1 MPALR
6 RMTSGILLAA
16 TLGLGLATSLAA
28 PASAKGMFVVD
39 LVNEPSSLDPQ
50 KQWNP
55 DSYYVYRNIFDNLI
69 TRDNDGKI
77 VAEIATGWEQKSE
90 TEVVFKLRSDA
101 KFHDGQPLTAADVAF
116 SVTRIIDPAFKSPQL
131 SQFNKIKSATL
142 TGDNEVTITTD
153 GPYPVLLAQLVKL
166 SIVPK
171 HVVEKVGDDAFN
183 AAPVGSGPYKFDR
196 WERGSMVGLTRNA
209 DYWGTKGP
217 FEKAEFRAVPDAATR
232 LADLQAGNA
241 DLVVTIDAD
250 QAKQVEGSGSA
261 KVLSALTE
269 RIGYLKLNP
278 TIAPL
283 DDAKVRQAVSMAIDK
298 QGIVEGLLGG
308 YDKPATQM
316 ASNTYFGYT
325 PDLENLPFDPEAAR
339 KIVEETGAGKTKL
352 SFATSPVF
360 DQRIVQALAQMLSDV
375 GFNVEIQLTDMA
387 AYLKRAQSEPAQQA
401 NLAFGRWSCACQDV
415 DGVLFPLLHSSSNWS
430 SLRDQNIDALLEKA
444 RNTLDENERSAAY
457 ADVAKFVANEVPIV
471 PLYEAAVIYGGA
483 QNLQWTPTAN
493 ESMFLNRM
501 TWND

>member
-1 MPALR
+1 MQGFR
-6 RMTSGILLAA
+6 HITSAVFLAA
-16 TLGLGLATSLAA
+16 ALCGATFLSA
-28 PASAKGMFVVD
+28 PAFAKDTFVVD

-55 DSYYVYRNIFDNLI
+55 DSYYVYRNVFDNLL

-77 VAEIATGWEQKSE
+77 VPQIATEWDYKSPS
-90 TEVVFKLRSDA
+90 EVVFKLRDDV
-101 KFHDGQPLTAADVAF
+101 KFHDGEPLTAEDVAF
-116 SVTRIIDPAFKSPQL
+116 SVSRIIDPAFKSPQI
-131 SQFNKIKSATL
+131 SQFNKIKSAEA
-142 TGDNEVTITTD
+142 TGENEVTIVTD

-183 AAPVGSGPYKFDR
+183 ANPVGSGPYKFGN
-196 WERGSMVGLTRNA
+196 WERGSMVGLVRNE

-217 FEKAEFRAVPDAATR
+217 FEKVEFRAVPDAATR
-232 LADLQAGNA
+232 VADLQAGNA

-250 QAKQVEGSGSA
+250 QAKQVEASGSA

-278 TIAPL
+278 SLAPL
-283 DDAKVRQAVSMAIDK
+283 DDAKVRQAIAMAIDK

-308 YDKPATQM
+308 FDKPATQM
-316 ASNTYFGYT
+316 ASDTYFGYV
-325 PDLENLPFDPEAAR
+325 PDLQNVAFDPEAAR

-360 DQRIVQALAQMLSDV
+360 DQRIVQALAQMLTDV

-387 AYLKRAQSEPAQQA
+387 AYLKRAQSDPAQQA

-415 DGVLFPLLHSSSNWS
+415 DGVLFPLLHSSSSWS
-430 SLRDQNIDALLEKA
+430 SLRNPEIDALLDKA
-444 RNTLDENERSAAY
+444 RNTLDEKERQDAY
-457 ADVAKFVANEVPIV
+457 AEVAKFVADEVPIE
-471 PLYEAAVIYGGA
+471 PLYEAAVLYGA
-483 QNLQWTPTAN
+483 APNLEWTPTAN

-501 TWND
+501 SWND

>member
-1 MPALR
+1 MPGLR
-6 RMTSGILLAA
+6 RITSALLLAA
-16 TLGLGLATSLAA
+16 ALGGATFLSG
-28 PASAKGMFVVD
+28 PASAKDMFVVD

-55 DSYYVYRNIFDNLI
+55 DSYYVYRNVFDNLI
-69 TRDNDGKI
+69 TRDDAGKI
-77 VAEIATGWEQKSE
+77 APQIATSWEYKSPS
-90 TEVVFKLRSDA
+90 EVVFKLRSDV
-101 KFHDGQPLTAADVAF
+101 KFHDGEKLTAEDVAF

-131 SQFNKIKSATL
+131 SQFNKIKSAAV
-142 TGDNEVTITTD
+142 TGENEVTITTD

-171 HVVEKVGDDAFN
+171 HVVEKIGDDAFN

-196 WERGSMVGLTRNA
+196 WDRGSLVALSRNA
-209 DYWGTKGP
+209 DYWGDKGP

-241 DLVVTIDAD
+241 DLIVTLDAD
-250 QAKQVEGSGSA
+250 QAKQLEGSGSA

-269 RIGYLKLNP
+269 RIAYLKLNP

-283 DDAKVRQAVSMAIDK
+283 DKPKVRQAVAMAIDK

-308 YDKPATQM
+308 FDKPASQM
-316 ASNTYFGYT
+316 ANNTYFGFV
-325 PDLENLPFDPEAAR
+325 PNLKNVEFDPEAAK

-401 NLAFGRWSCACQDV
+401 NFAFGRWSCACQDV
-415 DGVLFPLLHSSSNWS
+415 DGVLFPLLHSSSSWS
-430 SLRDQNIDALLEKA
+430 SLRDPKIDALLVAA
-444 RNTLDENERSAAY
+444 RNTLDDKERQHAY
-457 ADVAKFVANEVPIV
+457 DGVAKFVADDVPMV
-471 PLYEAAVIYGGA
+471 PLYEAAVLYGGA
-483 QNLQWTPTAN
+483 KNLEWQPTAN

-501 TWND
+501 SWND

>member
-1 MPALR
+1 MPGFRRITSAL
-6 RMTSGILLAA
+6 LLAA
-16 TLGLGLATSLAA
+16 ALGSGTFLGG
-28 PASAKGMFVVD
+28 PASAKDMFVVD

-55 DSYYVYRNIFDNLI
+55 DSYYVYRNVFDNLI
-69 TRDNDGKI
+69 TRDDAGK
-77 VAEIATGWEQKSE
+77 VAPQIATSWEYKSPS
-90 TEVVFKLRSDA
+90 EVVFKLRSDV
-101 KFHDGQPLTAADVAF
+101 KFHDGEKLTAEDVAF
-116 SVTRIIDPAFKSPQL
+116 SVTRIIDPAFKSPQI
-131 SQFNKIKSATL
+131 SQFNKIKSAAV
-142 TGDNEVTITTD
+142 TGENEVTITTD

-171 HVVEKVGDDAFN
+171 HVVEKIGDDAFN

-196 WERGSMVGLTRNA
+196 WDRGSLVALSRNA
-209 DYWGTKGP
+209 DYWGDKGP

-241 DLVVTIDAD
+241 DLIVTLDAD
-250 QAKQVEGSGSA
+250 QAKQLEGSGSA

-269 RIGYLKLNP
+269 RIAYLKLNP

-283 DDAKVRQAVSMAIDK
+283 DNPKVRQAVAMAIDK

-308 YDKPATQM
+308 FDKPASQM
-316 ASNTYFGYT
+316 ANDTYFGFV
-325 PDLENLPFDPEAAR
+325 PNLKNVEFDPEGAK
-339 KIVEETGAGKTKL
+339 KIVAETGAGKTKL

-401 NLAFGRWSCACQDV
+401 NFAFGRWSCACQDV
-415 DGVLFPLLHSSSNWS
+415 DGVLFPLLHSSSSWS
-430 SLRDQNIDALLEKA
+430 SLRDPKIDALLVAA
-444 RNTLDENERSAAY
+444 RNTLDDKERQQAY
-457 ADVAKFVANEVPIV
+457 DGVAKFVADDVPMV
-471 PLYEAAVIYGGA
+471 PLYEAAVLYGGA
-483 QNLQWTPTAN
+483 KNLEWQPTAN

-501 TWND
+501 SWND

>member
-1 MPALR
+1 MPGLR
-6 RMTSGILLAA
+6 RITSALLLAA
-16 TLGLGLATSLAA
+16 ALGGATFLSG
-28 PASAKGMFVVD
+28 PASAKDMFVVD

-55 DSYYVYRNIFDNLI
+55 DSYYVYRNVFDNLI
-69 TRDNDGKI
+69 TRDDAGKI
-77 VAEIATGWEQKSE
+77 APQIATSWEYKSPS
-90 TEVVFKLRSDA
+90 EVVFKLRSDV
-101 KFHDGQPLTAADVAF
+101 KFHDGEKLTAEDVAF

-131 SQFNKIKSATL
+131 SQFNKIKSAAV
-142 TGDNEVTITTD
+142 TGENEVTITTD
-153 GPYPVLLAQLVKL
+153 GPYPVMLAQLVKL

-171 HVVEKVGDDAFN
+171 HVVEKIGDDAFN

-196 WERGSMVGLTRNA
+196 WDRGSLVALTRNA
-209 DYWGTKGP
+209 DYWGDKGP

-241 DLVVTIDAD
+241 DLIVTLDAD
-250 QAKQVEGSGSA
+250 QAKQLEGSGSA

-269 RIGYLKLNP
+269 RIAYLKLNP

-283 DDAKVRQAVSMAIDK
+283 DNPKVRQAVAMAIDK

-308 YDKPATQM
+308 FDKPASQM
-316 ASNTYFGYT
+316 ANDTYFGFV
-325 PDLENLPFDPEAAR
+325 PNLKNVEFDPEGAK

-401 NLAFGRWSCACQDV
+401 NFAFGRWSCACQDV
-415 DGVLFPLLHSSSNWS
+415 DGVLFPLLHSSSSWS
-430 SLRDQNIDALLEKA
+430 SLRDPKIDALLVAA
-444 RNTLDENERSAAY
+444 RNTLDDKERQQAY
-457 ADVAKFVANEVPIV
+457 DGVAKFVADDVPMV
-471 PLYEAAVIYGGA
+471 PLYEAAVLYGGA
-483 QNLQWTPTAN
+483 KNLEWQPTAN

-501 TWND
+501 SWND

>member
-1 MPALR
+1 MPGLR
-6 RMTSGILLAA
+6 RITSALLLAA
-16 TLGLGLATSLAA
+16 ALGGATFLSG
-28 PASAKGMFVVD
+28 PASAKDMFVVD

-55 DSYYVYRNIFDNLI
+55 DSYYVYRNVFDNLI
-69 TRDNDGKI
+69 TRDDAGKI
-77 VAEIATGWEQKSE
+77 APQIATSWEYKSPS
-90 TEVVFKLRSDA
+90 EVVFKLRSDV
-101 KFHDGQPLTAADVAF
+101 KFHDGEKLTAEDVAF

-131 SQFNKIKSATL
+131 SQFNKIKSAAV
-142 TGDNEVTITTD
+142 TGENEVTITTD

-171 HVVEKVGDDAFN
+171 HVVEKIGDDAFN

-196 WERGSMVGLTRNA
+196 WDRGSLVALTRNA
-209 DYWGTKGP
+209 DYWGDKGP

-241 DLVVTIDAD
+241 DLIVTLDAD
-250 QAKQVEGSGSA
+250 QAKQLEGSGSA

-269 RIGYLKLNP
+269 RIAYLKLNP

-283 DDAKVRQAVSMAIDK
+283 DNPKVRQAVAMAIDK

-308 YDKPATQM
+308 FDKPASQM
-316 ASNTYFGYT
+316 ANDTYFGFV
-325 PDLENLPFDPEAAR
+325 PNLKNVEFDPEGAK

-401 NLAFGRWSCACQDV
+401 NFAFGRWSCACQDV
-415 DGVLFPLLHSSSNWS
+415 DGVLFPLLHSSSSWS
-430 SLRDQNIDALLEKA
+430 SLRDPKIDALLVAA
-444 RNTLDENERSAAY
+444 RNTLDDKERQQAY
-457 ADVAKFVANEVPIV
+457 DGVAKFVADDVPMV
-471 PLYEAAVIYGGA
+471 PLYEAAVLYGGA
-483 QNLQWTPTAN
+483 KNLEWQPTAN

-501 TWND
+501 SWND

>member
-1 MPALR
+1 MPGLR
-6 RMTSGILLAA
+6 RITSALLLAA
-16 TLGLGLATSLAA
+16 ALGGATFLSG
-28 PASAKGMFVVD
+28 PASAKDMFVVD

-55 DSYYVYRNIFDNLI
+55 DSYYVYRNVFDNLI
-69 TRDNDGKI
+69 TRDDAGKI
-77 VAEIATGWEQKSE
+77 APQIATSWEYKSPS
-90 TEVVFKLRSDA
+90 EVVFKLRSDV
-101 KFHDGQPLTAADVAF
+101 KFHDGEKLTAEDVAF
-116 SVTRIIDPAFKSPQL
+116 SVTRIIDPAFKSPQI
-131 SQFNKIKSATL
+131 SQFNKIKSAAV
-142 TGDNEVTITTD
+142 TGENEVTITTD

-171 HVVEKVGDDAFN
+171 HVVEKIGDDAFN

-196 WERGSMVGLTRNA
+196 WDRGSLVALSRNA
-209 DYWGTKGP
+209 DYWGDKGP

-241 DLVVTIDAD
+241 DLIVTLDAD
-250 QAKQVEGSGSA
+250 QAKQLEGSGSA

-269 RIGYLKLNP
+269 RIAYLKLNP

-283 DDAKVRQAVSMAIDK
+283 DNPKVRQAVAMAIDK

-308 YDKPATQM
+308 FDKPASQM
-316 ASNTYFGYT
+316 ANDTYFGFV
-325 PDLENLPFDPEAAR
+325 PNLKNVEFDPEGAK

-401 NLAFGRWSCACQDV
+401 NFAFGRWSCACQDV
-415 DGVLFPLLHSSSNWS
+415 DGVLFPLLHSSSSWS
-430 SLRDQNIDALLEKA
+430 SLRDPKIDALLVAA
-444 RNTLDENERSAAY
+444 RNTLDDKERQQAY
-457 ADVAKFVANEVPIV
+457 DGVAKFVADDVPMV
-471 PLYEAAVIYGGA
+471 PLYEAAVLYGGA
-483 QNLQWTPTAN
+483 KNLEWQPTAN

-501 TWND
+501 SWND

>member
-1 MPALR
+1 MPGLR
-6 RMTSGILLAA
+6 RITSALLLAA
-16 TLGLGLATSLAA
+16 ALGGATFLSG
-28 PASAKGMFVVD
+28 PASAKDMFVVD

-55 DSYYVYRNIFDNLI
+55 DSYYVYRNVFDNLI
-69 TRDNDGKI
+69 TRDDAGKI
-77 VAEIATGWEQKSE
+77 APQIATSWEYKSPS
-90 TEVVFKLRSDA
+90 EVVFKLRSDV
-101 KFHDGQPLTAADVAF
+101 KFHDGEKLTAEDVAF

-131 SQFNKIKSATL
+131 SQFNKIKSAAV
-142 TGDNEVTITTD
+142 TGENEVTITTD

-171 HVVEKVGDDAFN
+171 HVVEKIGDDAFN

-196 WERGSMVGLTRNA
+196 WDRGSLVALSRNA
-209 DYWGTKGP
+209 DYWGDKGP

-241 DLVVTIDAD
+241 DLIVTLDAD
-250 QAKQVEGSGSA
+250 QAKQLEGSGSA

-269 RIGYLKLNP
+269 RIAYLKLNP

-283 DDAKVRQAVSMAIDK
+283 DKPKVRQAVAMAIDK

-308 YDKPATQM
+308 FDKPASQM
-316 ASNTYFGYT
+316 ANNTYFGFV
-325 PDLENLPFDPEAAR
+325 PNLKNVEFDPEAAK

-401 NLAFGRWSCACQDV
+401 NFAFGRWSCACQDV
-415 DGVLFPLLHSSSNWS
+415 DGVLFPLLHSSSSWS
-430 SLRDQNIDALLEKA
+430 SLRDPKIDALLVAA
-444 RNTLDENERSAAY
+444 RNTLDDKERQQAY
-457 ADVAKFVANEVPIV
+457 DGVAKFVADDVPMV
-471 PLYEAAVIYGGA
+471 PLYEAAVLYGGA
-483 QNLQWTPTAN
+483 KNLEWQPTAN

-501 TWND
+501 SWND

>member
-1 MPALR
+1 MPGLR
-6 RMTSGILLAA
+6 RITSALLLAA
-16 TLGLGLATSLAA
+16 ALGGATFLSG
-28 PASAKGMFVVD
+28 PASAKDMFVVD

-55 DSYYVYRNIFDNLI
+55 DSYYVYRNVFDNLI
-69 TRDNDGKI
+69 TRDDAGKI
-77 VAEIATGWEQKSE
+77 APQIATSWEYKSPS
-90 TEVVFKLRSDA
+90 EVVFKLRSDV
-101 KFHDGQPLTAADVAF
+101 KFHDGEKLTAEDVAF

-131 SQFNKIKSATL
+131 SQFNKIKSAAV
-142 TGDNEVTITTD
+142 TGENEVTITTN

-171 HVVEKVGDDAFN
+171 HVVEKIGDDAFN

-196 WERGSMVGLTRNA
+196 WDRGSLVALSRNA
-209 DYWGTKGP
+209 DYWGDKGP

-241 DLVVTIDAD
+241 DLIVTLDAD
-250 QAKQVEGSGSA
+250 QAKQLEGSGSA

-269 RIGYLKLNP
+269 RIAYLKLNP

-283 DDAKVRQAVSMAIDK
+283 DNPKVRQAVAMAIDK

-308 YDKPATQM
+308 FDKPASQM
-316 ASNTYFGYT
+316 ANDTYFGFV
-325 PDLENLPFDPEAAR
+325 PNLKNVEFDPEGAK

-375 GFNVEIQLTDMA
+375 GFNVDIQLTDMA

-401 NLAFGRWSCACQDV
+401 NFAFGRWSCACQDV
-415 DGVLFPLLHSSSNWS
+415 DGVLFPLLHSSSSWS
-430 SLRDQNIDALLEKA
+430 SLRDPKIDALLVAA
-444 RNTLDENERSAAY
+444 RNTLDDKERQQAY
-457 ADVAKFVANEVPIV
+457 DGVAKFVADDVPMV
-471 PLYEAAVIYGGA
+471 PLYEAAVLYGGA
-483 QNLQWTPTAN
+483 KNLEWQPTAN

-501 TWND
+501 SWND

>member
-1 MPALR
+1 MPGLR
-6 RMTSGILLAA
+6 RITSALLLAA
-16 TLGLGLATSLAA
+16 ALGGATFLSG
-28 PASAKGMFVVD
+28 PASAKDMFVVD

-55 DSYYVYRNIFDNLI
+55 DSYYVYRNVFDNLI
-69 TRDNDGKI
+69 TRDDAGKI
-77 VAEIATGWEQKSE
+77 APQIATSWEYKSPS
-90 TEVVFKLRSDA
+90 EVVFKLRSDV
-101 KFHDGQPLTAADVAF
+101 KFHDGEKLTAEDVAF

-131 SQFNKIKSATL
+131 SQFNKIKSAAV
-142 TGDNEVTITTD
+142 TGENEVTITTD

-166 SIVPK
+166 SIVPM
-171 HVVEKVGDDAFN
+171 HVVEKIGDDAFN

-196 WERGSMVGLTRNA
+196 WDRGSLVALSRNA
-209 DYWGTKGP
+209 DYWGDKGP

-241 DLVVTIDAD
+241 DLIVTLDAD
-250 QAKQVEGSGSA
+250 QAKQLEGSGSA

-269 RIGYLKLNP
+269 RIAYLKLNP

-283 DDAKVRQAVSMAIDK
+283 DKPKVRQAVAMAIDK

-308 YDKPATQM
+308 FDKPASQM
-316 ASNTYFGYT
+316 ANDTYFGFV
-325 PDLENLPFDPEAAR
+325 PNLKNVEFDPEGAK

-401 NLAFGRWSCACQDV
+401 NFAFGRWSCACQDV
-415 DGVLFPLLHSSSNWS
+415 DGVLFPLLHSSSSWS
-430 SLRDQNIDALLEKA
+430 SLRDPKIDALLVAA
-444 RNTLDENERSAAY
+444 RNTLDDKERQQAY
-457 ADVAKFVANEVPIV
+457 DGVAKFVADDVPMV
-471 PLYEAAVIYGGA
+471 PLYEAAVLYGGA
-483 QNLQWTPTAN
+483 KNLEWQPTAN

-501 TWND
+501 SWND

>member
-1 MPALR
+1 MPGLR
-6 RMTSGILLAA
+6 RITSALLLAA
-16 TLGLGLATSLAA
+16 ALGGATFLSG
-28 PASAKGMFVVD
+28 PASAKDMFVVD

-55 DSYYVYRNIFDNLI
+55 DSYYVYRNVFDNLI
-69 TRDNDGKI
+69 TRDDAGK
-77 VAEIATGWEQKSE
+77 VAPQIATSWEYKSPS
-90 TEVVFKLRSDA
+90 EVVFKLRSDV
-101 KFHDGQPLTAADVAF
+101 KFHDGEKLTAEDVAF
-116 SVTRIIDPAFKSPQL
+116 SVTRIIDPAFKSPQI
-131 SQFNKIKSATL
+131 SQFNKIKSAAV
-142 TGDNEVTITTD
+142 TGENEVTITTD

-171 HVVEKVGDDAFN
+171 HVVEKIGDDAFN

-196 WERGSMVGLTRNA
+196 WDRGSLVALTRNA
-209 DYWGTKGP
+209 DYWGDKGP

-241 DLVVTIDAD
+241 DLIVTLDAD
-250 QAKQVEGSGSA
+250 QAKQLEGSGSA

-269 RIGYLKLNP
+269 RIAYLKLNP

-283 DDAKVRQAVSMAIDK
+283 DNPKVRQAVAMAIDK

-308 YDKPATQM
+308 FDKPASQM
-316 ASNTYFGYT
+316 ANDTYFGFV
-325 PDLENLPFDPEAAR
+325 PNLKNVEFDPEGAK

-387 AYLKRAQSEPAQQA
+387 AYLKRAQSEPVQQA
-401 NLAFGRWSCACQDV
+401 NFAFGRWSCACQDV
-415 DGVLFPLLHSSSNWS
+415 DGVLFPLLHSSSSWS
-430 SLRDQNIDALLEKA
+430 SLRDPKIDALLVAA
-444 RNTLDENERSAAY
+444 RNTLDDKERQQAY
-457 ADVAKFVANEVPIV
+457 DGVARFVADDVPMV
-471 PLYEAAVIYGGA
+471 PLYEAAVLYGGA
-483 QNLQWTPTAN
+483 KNLEWQPTAN

-501 TWND
+501 SWND

>member
-1 MPALR
+1 MPGLR
-6 RMTSGILLAA
+6 RITSALLLAA
-16 TLGLGLATSLAA
+16 ALGGATFLSG
-28 PASAKGMFVVD
+28 PASAKDMFVVD

-55 DSYYVYRNIFDNLI
+55 DSYYVYRNVFDNLI
-69 TRDNDGKI
+69 TRDDAGKI
-77 VAEIATGWEQKSE
+77 APQIATSWEYKSPS
-90 TEVVFKLRSDA
+90 EVVFKLRSDV
-101 KFHDGQPLTAADVAF
+101 KFHDGEKLTAEDVAF

-131 SQFNKIKSATL
+131 SQFNKIKSAAV
-142 TGDNEVTITTD
+142 TGENEVTITTD

-171 HVVEKVGDDAFN
+171 HVVEKIGDDAFN

-196 WERGSMVGLTRNA
+196 WDRGSLVALSRNA
-209 DYWGTKGP
+209 DYWGDKGP

-241 DLVVTIDAD
+241 DLIVTLDAD
-250 QAKQVEGSGSA
+250 QAKQLEGSGSA

-269 RIGYLKLNP
+269 RIAYLKLNP

-283 DDAKVRQAVSMAIDK
+283 DKPKVRQAVAMAIDK

-308 YDKPATQM
+308 FDKPASQM
-316 ASNTYFGYT
+316 ANDTYFGFV
-325 PDLENLPFDPEAAR
+325 PNLKNVEFDPEAAK

-401 NLAFGRWSCACQDV
+401 NFAFGRWSCACQDV
-415 DGVLFPLLHSSSNWS
+415 DGVLFPLLHSSSSWS
-430 SLRDQNIDALLEKA
+430 SLRDPKIDALLVAA
-444 RNTLDENERSAAY
+444 RNTLDDKERQQAY
-457 ADVAKFVANEVPIV
+457 DGVAKFVADDVPMV
-471 PLYEAAVIYGGA
+471 PLYEAAVLYGGA
-483 QNLQWTPTAN
+483 KNLEWQPTAN

-501 TWND
+501 SWND

>member
-1 MPALR
+1 MPGFRRITSAL
-6 RMTSGILLAA
+6 LLAA
-16 TLGLGLATSLAA
+16 ALGGATFLSG
-28 PASAKGMFVVD
+28 PASAKDMFVVD

-55 DSYYVYRNIFDNLI
+55 DSYYVYRNVFDNLI
-69 TRDNDGKI
+69 TRDDAGKI
-77 VAEIATGWEQKSE
+77 APQIATSWEYKSPS
-90 TEVVFKLRSDA
+90 EVVFKLRSDV
-101 KFHDGQPLTAADVAF
+101 KFHDGEKLTAEDVAF
-116 SVTRIIDPAFKSPQL
+116 SVTRIIDPAFKSPQI
-131 SQFNKIKSATL
+131 SQFNKIKSAAV
-142 TGDNEVTITTD
+142 TGENEVTITTD

-171 HVVEKVGDDAFN
+171 HVVEKIGDDAFN

-196 WERGSMVGLTRNA
+196 WDRGSLVALTRNA
-209 DYWGTKGP
+209 DYWGDKGP

-241 DLVVTIDAD
+241 DLIVTLDAD
-250 QAKQVEGSGSA
+250 QAKQLEGTGSA

-269 RIGYLKLNP
+269 RIAYLKLNP

-283 DDAKVRQAVSMAIDK
+283 DNPKVRQAVAMAIDK

-308 YDKPATQM
+308 FDKPASQM
-316 ASNTYFGYT
+316 ANDTYFGFV
-325 PDLENLPFDPEAAR
+325 PNLKNVEFDPEAAK

-401 NLAFGRWSCACQDV
+401 NFAFGRWSCACQDV
-415 DGVLFPLLHSSSNWS
+415 DGVLFPLLHSSSSWS
-430 SLRDQNIDALLEKA
+430 SLRDPKIDALLVAA
-444 RNTLDENERSAAY
+444 RNTLDDKERQQAY
-457 ADVAKFVANEVPIV
+457 DGVAKFVADDVPMV
-471 PLYEAAVIYGGA
+471 PLYEAAVLYGGA
-483 QNLQWTPTAN
+483 KNLEWQPTAN

-501 TWND
+501 SWND

>member
-1 MPALR
+1 MPGLR
-6 RMTSGILLAA
+6 RITSALLLAA
-16 TLGLGLATSLAA
+16 ALGGATFLSG
-28 PASAKGMFVVD
+28 PASAKDMFVVD

-55 DSYYVYRNIFDNLI
+55 DSYYVYRNVFDNLI
-69 TRDNDGKI
+69 TRDDAGKI
-77 VAEIATGWEQKSE
+77 APQIATSWEYKSPS
-90 TEVVFKLRSDA
+90 EVVFKLRSDV
-101 KFHDGQPLTAADVAF
+101 KFHDGEKLTAEDVAF

-131 SQFNKIKSATL
+131 SQFNKIKSAAV
-142 TGDNEVTITTD
+142 TGENEITITTD

-171 HVVEKVGDDAFN
+171 HVVEKIGDDAFN

-196 WERGSMVGLTRNA
+196 WDRGSLVALTRNA
-209 DYWGTKGP
+209 DYWGNKGP

-241 DLVVTIDAD
+241 DLIVTLDAD
-250 QAKQVEGSGSA
+250 QAKQLEGSGSA

-269 RIGYLKLNP
+269 RIAYLKLNP
-278 TIAPL
+278 TLAPL
-283 DDAKVRQAVSMAIDK
+283 DNPKVRRAVAMAIDK

-308 YDKPATQM
+308 FDKPASQM
-316 ASNTYFGYT
+316 ANDTYFGYV
-325 PDLENLPFDPEAAR
+325 PDLKNVEFDPEGAK

-401 NLAFGRWSCACQDV
+401 NFAFGRWSCACQDV
-415 DGVLFPLLHSSSNWS
+415 DGVLFPLLHSSSSWS
-430 SLRDQNIDALLEKA
+430 SLRDPKIDALLVTA
-444 RNTLDENERSAAY
+444 RNTLDEKERQQAY
-457 ADVAKFVANEVPIV
+457 DGVAKFVADDVPMV
-471 PLYEAAVIYGGA
+471 PLYEAAVLYGGA
-483 QNLQWTPTAN
+483 KNLEWQPTAN

-501 TWND
+501 SWND

>member
-1 MPALR
+1 MPGLR
-6 RMTSGILLAA
+6 RITSVLLLAA
-16 TLGLGLATSLAA
+16 TLGSATFLGGT
-28 PASAKGMFVVD
+28 ASAKDLFVVD

-55 DSYYVYRNIFDNLI
+55 DSYYVYRNVFDNLI
-69 TRDNDGKI
+69 TRNDDGKI
-77 VAEIATGWEQKSE
+77 APQIATSWDYKSPS
-90 TEVVFKLRSDA
+90 EVVFKLRSDV
-101 KFHDGQPLTAADVAF
+101 KFHDGEKLTAEDVAF
-116 SVTRIIDPAFKSPQL
+116 SVTRIIDPAFKSPQI
-131 SQFNKIKSATL
+131 SQFNKIKSAAV
-142 TGDNEVTITTD
+142 TGENEVTITTD

-171 HVVEKVGDDAFN
+171 HAVEKAGDDAFN

-196 WERGSMVGLTRNA
+196 WDRGSLVALARNA
-209 DYWGTKGP
+209 DYWGDKGP
-217 FEKAEFRAVPDAATR
+217 FEKVEFRAVPDAATR

-241 DLVVTIDAD
+241 DLIVTLDSD
-250 QAKQVEGSGSA
+250 QAKQLESSASA

-269 RIGYLKLNP
+269 RIAYLKLNP
-278 TIAPL
+278 TLPPL
-283 DDAKVRQAVSMAIDK
+283 DNAKVRQAVAMAIDK

-308 YDKPATQM
+308 FDKPASQM
-316 ASNTYFGYT
+316 ANDTYFGYV
-325 PDLENLPFDPEAAR
+325 PDIKNVAFDPEAAK

-375 GFNVEIQLTDMA
+375 GFTVEIQLTDMA

-415 DGVLFPLLHSSSNWS
+415 DGVLFPLLHSSSSWS
-430 SLRDQNIDALLEKA
+430 SLRDPKIDALLVQA
-444 RNTLDENERSAAY
+444 RNTLDDKERQQAY
-457 ADVAKFVANEVPIV
+457 NGVAKFVADDVPMV
-471 PLYEAAVIYGGA
+471 PLYEAAVLYGGA
-483 QNLQWTPTAN
+483 KNLQWQPTAN

-501 TWND
+501 SWND

>member
-1 MPALR
+1 MPGFRRITSAL
-6 RMTSGILLAA
+6 LLAA
-16 TLGLGLATSLAA
+16 ALGGATFLSG
-28 PASAKGMFVVD
+28 PASAKDMFVVD

-55 DSYYVYRNIFDNLI
+55 DSYYVYRNVFDNLI
-69 TRDNDGKI
+69 TRDDAGKI
-77 VAEIATGWEQKSE
+77 APQIATSWEYKSPS
-90 TEVVFKLRSDA
+90 EVVFKLRSDV
-101 KFHDGQPLTAADVAF
+101 KFHDGEKLTAEDVAF
-116 SVTRIIDPAFKSPQL
+116 SVTRIIDPAFKSPQI
-131 SQFNKIKSATL
+131 SQFNKIKSAAV
-142 TGDNEVTITTD
+142 TGENEVTITTD

-171 HVVEKVGDDAFN
+171 HVVEKIGDDAFN

-196 WERGSMVGLTRNA
+196 WDRGSLVALTRNA
-209 DYWGTKGP
+209 DYWGDKGP

-241 DLVVTIDAD
+241 DLIVTLDAD
-250 QAKQVEGSGSA
+250 QAKQLEGSGSA

-269 RIGYLKLNP
+269 RIAYLKLNP

-283 DDAKVRQAVSMAIDK
+283 DNPKVRQAVAMAIDK

-308 YDKPATQM
+308 FDKPASQM
-316 ASNTYFGYT
+316 ANDTYFGFV
-325 PDLENLPFDPEAAR
+325 PNLKNVEFDPEAAK

-401 NLAFGRWSCACQDV
+401 NFAFGRWSCACQDV
-415 DGVLFPLLHSSSNWS
+415 DGVLFPLLHSSSSWS
-430 SLRDQNIDALLEKA
+430 SLRDPKIDALLVAA
-444 RNTLDENERSAAY
+444 RNTLDDKERQQAY
-457 ADVAKFVANEVPIV
+457 DGVAKFVADDVPMV
-471 PLYEAAVIYGGA
+471 PLYEAAVLYGGA
-483 QNLQWTPTAN
+483 KNLEWQPTAN

-501 TWND
+501 SWND

>member
-1 MPALR
+1 MPGLR
-6 RMTSGILLAA
+6 RITSALLLAA
-16 TLGLGLATSLAA
+16 ALGGATFLSG
-28 PASAKGMFVVD
+28 PASAKDMFVVD

-55 DSYYVYRNIFDNLI
+55 DSYYVYRNVFDNLI
-69 TRDNDGKI
+69 TRDDAGKI
-77 VAEIATGWEQKSE
+77 APQIATSWEYKSPS
-90 TEVVFKLRSDA
+90 EVVFKLRSDV
-101 KFHDGQPLTAADVAF
+101 KFHDGEKLTAEDVAF

-131 SQFNKIKSATL
+131 SQFNKIKSAAV
-142 TGDNEVTITTD
+142 TGENEVTITTD

-171 HVVEKVGDDAFN
+171 HVVEKIGDDAFN

-196 WERGSMVGLTRNA
+196 WDRGSLVALSRNA
-209 DYWGTKGP
+209 DYWGDKGP

-241 DLVVTIDAD
+241 DLIVTLDAD
-250 QAKQVEGSGSA
+250 QAKQLEGSGSA

-269 RIGYLKLNP
+269 RIAYLKLNP

-283 DDAKVRQAVSMAIDK
+283 DNPKVRQAVAMAIDK

-308 YDKPATQM
+308 FDKPASQM
-316 ASNTYFGYT
+316 ANDTYFGFV
-325 PDLENLPFDPEAAR
+325 PNLKNVEFDPEAAK

-401 NLAFGRWSCACQDV
+401 NFAFGRWSCACQDV
-415 DGVLFPLLHSSSNWS
+415 DGVLFPLLHSSSSWS
-430 SLRDQNIDALLEKA
+430 SLRDPKIDALLVAA
-444 RNTLDENERSAAY
+444 RNTLDDKERQQAY
-457 ADVAKFVANEVPIV
+457 DGVAKFVADDVPMV
-471 PLYEAAVIYGGA
+471 PLYEAAVLYGGA
-483 QNLQWTPTAN
+483 KNLEWQPTAN

-501 TWND
+501 SWND